1 MASTTEEEYL
11 RVTQMISGLTI
22 SVPLMQMTIERVRRI
37 ENAATTDS
45 TMDALNNELRRRL
58 VAVKRP
64 EDHTQLGQV
73 YEAFAEAVTEAGEAD
88 LRKRLLER
96 HSIEVGGGLGE
107 LAGQVWRVGLM
118 GENARPESVDAL
130 VKALQTE
137 RGQRLLIV
145 IAHRLS
151 TIRSADRIVFIDRGK
166 ILETGSHDELMAR
179 RGGAYRRFVDLQIGA
194 TA

>member
-73 YEAFAEAVTEAGEAD
+73 YEAFAEASFWLAMSGRGVS
-88 LRKRLLER
+88 LER
-96 HSIEVGGGLGE
+96 TSGTGQQDQKRPDFVHHHPEGDIYFEVKALEISSPLTRHGE
-107 LAGQVWRVGLM
+107 LAHEALEIAADLDGRSRSPEISCGL
-118 GENARPESVDAL
+118 P
-130 VKALQTE
+130 K
-137 RGQRLLIV
+137 
-145 IAHRLS
+145 
-151 TIRSADRIVFIDRGK
+151 
-166 ILETGSHDELMAR
+166 
-179 RGGAYRRFVDLQIGA
+179 
-194 TA
+194 